1 LGRAIN
7 RAAAPIPGAVLLS
20 KPNARLCSQCKGS
33 RRLCG
38 LPECPILVRV
48 RQQLKLEKLRETK
61 TLYSPTPPS
70 VLVGEHGYPRVRAG
84 VNLPALGSEEPRLFE
99 DPGAWWG
106 RLSLYDIIR
115 LRAGLVFSYSVSHVR
130 AAGKL
135 GEAVQEAAL
144 SLKPVDSEAVFRRPP
159 TPRLTFDPLLK
170 PVGPSAPVEQLR
182 VVGNPA
188 IPRRVDQ
195 LVLDRVKASRALVE
209 LYEHGYD
216 VYYLQRLLSAGVLGV
231 EKRLVPTRWAIT
243 AVDKLLGDYLLGKL
257 RDKPPL
263 QGYEVYHSSYIGNR
277 YTLVL
282 MPRPWSMEMVEVW
295 MPHSVW
301 VPGEQA
307 QVYTVHEWSDGRPSA
322 EDGGYQ
328 AIRFAV
334 LEELSKRGR
343 QASVLAVREIT
354 PEYFAPVGNWQI
366 REGVR
371 NALRRGPLRAS
382 TLEEALEVAAG
393 ILLTPLREILSRSVL
408 LRHLKVQRGL
418 EEFLEA

>member
-1 LGRAIN
+1 MLTR
-7 RAAAPIPGAVLLS
+7 PDS
-20 KPNARLCSQCKGS
+20 RLCSRCKGS

-48 RQQLKLEKLRETK
+48 RQQLNLEKLRETR
-61 TLYSPTPPS
+61 TLHSPTPPS
-70 VLVGEHGYPRVRAG
+70 ILVGEHGYPRVRVG
-84 VNLPALGSEEPRLFE
+84 VNLPALGGEDPKLFE
-99 DPGAWWG
+99 DPSAWWG
-106 RLSLYDIIR
+106 RLDLYELIR
-115 LRAGLVFSYSVSHVR
+115 LRAGLIFSYRVFHVR

-135 GEAVQEAAL
+135 AEVIQEAAL
-144 SLKPVDSEAVFRRPP
+144 SLRPVDSEATFKKPP
-159 TPRLTFDPLLK
+159 ALRLAFDPLLK

-182 VVGNPA
+182 LAGNPV

-195 LVLDRVKASRALVE
+195 LALDKVKASRALVE

-216 VYYLQRLLSAGVLGV
+216 VYYLQRLLSAGALGV
-231 EKRLVPTRWAIT
+231 EKRFVPTRWAIT
-243 AVDKLLGDYLLGKL
+243 AVDRVLGDYLLGKL
-257 RDKPPL
+257 RDKPPVPS
-263 QGYEVYHSSYIGNR
+263 YEVYHSNYIGNR
-277 YTLVL
+277 YTLIL
-282 MPRPWSMEMVEVW
+282 IPRAWSMEMLEVW
-295 MPHSVW
+295 MPKSMW

-307 QVYTVHEWSDGRPSA
+307 QVYTVHEWSDGKPST

-334 LEELSKRGR
+334 LEELGRRER
-343 QASVLAVREIT
+343 QASVLAIREIT

-371 NALRRGPLRAS
+371 NALRRGPVRAS

-393 ILLTPLREILSRSVL
+393 LLLTPLREILYRSML
-408 LRHLKVQRGL
+408 LKHLRVQRGL

>member
-1 LGRAIN
+1 VIN
-7 RAAAPIPGAVLLS
+7 RAVAPTYRAALLT

-48 RQQLKLEKLRETK
+48 QQQLSLEKLRATR
-61 TLYSPTPPS
+61 TLQSPTPPS
-70 VLVGEHGYPRVRAG
+70 VLVGEYGYPRVRTG
-84 VNLPALGSEEPRLFE
+84 VNLPALGDENPRIYE
-99 DPGAWWG
+99 DPSAWWG

-135 GEAVQEAAL
+135 AEAVQEAAL
-144 SLKPVDSEAVFRRPP
+144 SLRPVDSEATFRRPP
-159 TPRLTFDPLLK
+159 APRLVFDPLLK
-170 PVGPSAPVEQLR
+170 PLGPSALVEQLR

-195 LVLDRVKASRALVE
+195 LVLDRVKTRRALVE

-216 VYYLQRLLSAGVLGV
+216 VYYLQRLLSAGALGA
-231 EKRLVPTRWAIT
+231 EKKFVPTRWAIT
-243 AVDKLLGDYLLGKL
+243 AVDRLLGDYLLSKL
-257 RDKPPL
+257 RDKPPI
-263 QGYEVYHSSYIGNR
+263 QDYEVYHSSYIGNR
-277 YTLVL
+277 YTLILV
-282 MPRPWSMEMVEVW
+282 PGAWSMEMVEVW

-307 QVYTVHEWSDGRPSA
+307 QVHTVHEWSDGDPSA

-334 LEELSKRGR
+334 LEALSRRGR

-371 NALRRGPLRAS
+371 NALRKDPAKAY

-393 ILLTPLREILSRSVL
+393 LLLTPIREIVGRSAL
-408 LRHLKVQRGL
+408 LRHLRVQKRL
-418 EEFLEA
+418 EEYLRT